1 MKKLKIIKPE
11 TNEKKYFSTG
21 GDWLRG
27 SNCEKI
33 KVSPSQIVA
42 MKKKIHKSLG
52 VDNCISLIY
61 VTDCGEFYRASC
73 C

>member
-1 MKKLKIIKPE
+1 MKKLQIIKPA

-42 MKKKIHKSLG
+42 IKKNSNKSLG
-52 VDNCISLIY
+52 IDKFISVIQIVDI
-61 VTDCGEFYRASC
+61 GEFYRASC

>member
-1 MKKLKIIKPE
+1 MKKLQIIKPE

-33 KVSPSQIVA
+33 KVSPNEIVA
-42 MKKKIHKSLG
+42 IKKRTHKSLG
-52 VDNCISLIY
+52 IANCISQIA
-61 VTDCGEFYRASC
+61 VTDRGDYYTVSC